1 MSGYLKYDPRSR
13 PKPHSFRPPKRNPLV
28 ISICKR
34 IISAQLRTKLKV
46 TDVDIGDDDLNT
58 LRGLLG
64 KRCLL
69 LPSHSGGF
77 EPYVI
82 LYLSELL
89 KTDFNYLAAMEA
101 FEQSPFMGW
110 VMPRLGAYSIIRGA
124 PDRPSFQMTK
134 KLLVEAK
141 RWLVIFPEGQTVWQN
156 DTVMPFQQGVT
167 QIAFKAL
174 EEATG
179 TDGDASLFCV
189 PIAIKYAYL
198 ENMDREIDAS
208 LARLESQL
216 FAEDD
221 VPPQDSYDRLHRIS
235 LALLKANERKHGV
248 SPEEDAG
255 FDNRIQQMKT
265 RVVSQIEQKLG
276 VTPRHDQVLLD
287 RIRTLFNTV
296 DRITQEEPG
305 PRPYEQKLMRERQ
318 QEAHDLYNDLWRV
331 LQFIAIY
338 GDYVTEFT
346 TVERFMDVLCLLEME
361 VFGERRMWGPRQALF
376 KVGAPVDLKDHLEA
390 YRANKRNEVRDVTLA
405 LENSVR
411 VMLEGLGGK
420 KV

>member
-1 MSGYLKYDPRSR
+1 MSFFGKYDSHSR

-28 ISICKR
+28 IWTCKR

-46 TDVDIGDDDLNT
+46 TDVDISDSDLET

-82 LYLSELL
+82 LHLAKLL
-89 KTDFNYLAAMEA
+89 DTDCNYLAAMEA

-110 VMPRLGAYSIIRGA
+110 VMPRMGAYSIIRGA

-134 KLLVEAK
+134 KLLVEGK

-156 DTVMPFQQGVT
+156 DTVIPFQQGVT

-174 EEATG
+174 EKATEAET
-179 TDGDASLFCV
+179 DASLFCV
-189 PIAIKYAYL
+189 PISIKYTYL
-198 ENMDREIDAS
+198 ENMDGEIDAS
-208 LARLESQL
+208 LSRLESQL
-216 FAEDD
+216 FPVGEPA
-221 VPPQDSYDRLHRIS
+221 PTDRNERLRRIS
-235 LALLKANERKHGV
+235 MAVLEANERKHGV
-248 SPEEDAG
+248 VPEDGAE
-255 FDNRIQQMKT
+255 FDDRIQEMKT
-265 RVVSQIEQKLG
+265 HVVSQVEQRLG
-276 VTPRHDQVLLD
+276 VTPRHDRVLLD
-287 RIRTLFNTV
+287 RVRTLFNAV

-305 PRPYEQKLMRERQ
+305 PTPYEQKLTHERQ
-318 QEAHDLYNDLWRV
+318 QDVHDLYNDLWRV

-338 GDYVTEFT
+338 GDYVEEDT

-361 VFGERRMWGPRQALF
+361 VFGERRMWGPRQARV
-376 KVGAPVDLKDHLEA
+376 KVGKPLNLAKRLEA
-390 YRANKRNEVRDVTLA
+390 YRDDKRGEVREVTLA
-405 LENSVR
+405 LEGSVR
-411 VMLEGLGGK
+411 EMLHSAAC
-420 KV
+420 

>member
-1 MSGYLKYDPRSR
+1 VNVFGKYDAHSR
-13 PKPHSFRPPKRNPLV
+13 PRPHSFRPPKRNPLV
-28 ISICKR
+28 IAICKR

-46 TDVDIGDDDLNT
+46 TEVDISDADIDR
-58 LRGLLG
+58 LRDLLG

-82 LYLSELL
+82 LYLAKLL
-89 KTDFNYLAAMEA
+89 DTDCNYLAAMEA

-110 VMPRLGAYSIIRGA
+110 VMPRMGAYSIIRGA

-156 DTVMPFQQGVT
+156 DTVIPFQQGVI

-174 EEATG
+174 REAVKA
-179 TDGDASLFCV
+179 DSDASLYCV
-189 PIAIKYAYL
+189 PIAIKYVYPK
-198 ENMDREIDAS
+198 NMDHEMDAS

-216 FAEDD
+216 FARDD
-221 VPPQDSYDRLHRIS
+221 VPPRERYDRLHRIS
-235 LALLKANERKHGV
+235 LAVLEANERKHGV
-248 SPEEDAG
+248 ASEKDAD
-255 FDNRIQQMKT
+255 FDDRIQKMKT
-265 RVVSQIEQKLG
+265 RVVSEIEQKLG

-305 PRPYEQKLMRERQ
+305 STPYEQKLVHERQ
-318 QEAHDLYNDLWRV
+318 QEAQDLYNDLWRV

-338 GDYVTEFT
+338 GDYVAENT
-346 TVERFMDVLCLLEME
+346 TVERFMDVLCLLEKE
-361 VFGERRMWGPRQALF
+361 VFDERRMWGPRRALV
-376 KVGAPVDLKDHLEA
+376 KVGAPLDLKEHGEA
-390 YRANKRNEVRDVTLA
+390 YRGDKRGEVRKVTLS
-405 LENSVR
+405 LETSVR
-411 VMLEGLGGK
+411 NMLEGLGGSTT
-420 KV
+420 

>member
-1 MSGYLKYDPRSR
+1 
-13 PKPHSFRPPKRNPLV
+13 V
-28 ISICKR
+28 IAICKR

-46 TDVDIGDDDLNT
+46 ADVEISDDDLAT
-58 LRGLLG
+58 LRSLLG

-77 EPYVI
+77 EPYVV
-82 LYLSELL
+82 LYLTKLL
-89 KTDFNYLAAMEA
+89 NTDCNYLAAMEA

-156 DTVMPFQQGVT
+156 DTVIPFQQGVT
-167 QIAFKAL
+167 QIAFRAL
-174 EEATG
+174 EEAAKS
-179 TDGDASLFCV
+179 DANASLFCV
-189 PIAIKYAYL
+189 PISIKYVYMKDM
-198 ENMDREIDAS
+198 NDEIQAS

-216 FAEDD
+216 FAEGDA
-221 VPPQDSYDRLHRIS
+221 PPRDSYDRLHRIS
-235 LALLKANERKHGV
+235 LAVLGANEKKHGV
-248 SPEEDAG
+248 VPEEGAE
-255 FDNRIQQMKT
+255 FDDRIQQMKT
-265 RVVSQIEQKLG
+265 RVVSEMEQKLG
-276 VTPRHDQVLLD
+276 ITPRHDQALLD

-305 PRPYEQKLMRERQ
+305 PTPYEEKLTRERQ
-318 QEAHDLYNDLWRV
+318 DEARDLYTDLWRV

-338 GDYVTEFT
+338 GDYVAENT

-361 VFGERRMWGPRQALF
+361 VFGGRRMWGPRRALV
-376 KVGAPVDLKDHLEA
+376 KVGTPLDLREHVEA
-390 YRANKRNEVRDVTLA
+390 YRADRRGEVRDVTLS
-405 LENSVR
+405 LETSVR
-411 VMLEGLGGK
+411 NMLKTLGERK
-420 KV
+420 T